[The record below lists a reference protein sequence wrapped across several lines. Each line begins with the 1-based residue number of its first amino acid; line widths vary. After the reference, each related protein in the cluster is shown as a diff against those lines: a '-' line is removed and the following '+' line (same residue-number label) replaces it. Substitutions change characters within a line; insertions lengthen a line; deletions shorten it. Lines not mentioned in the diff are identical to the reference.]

1 MSVIQSD
8 IHNRPKGDKPVKP
21 TSGPMHQQEIEITFN
36 PNLSKLLRGR
46 NCKKIAFAQVLRFVV
61 DGTVMT
67 PEQYRGQYA
76 GASLTNF
83 VVDDGYFLDSADVQP
98 TPDYQQA
105 DNPNVKNEDK
115 ADYGKI
121 GNKSGKNFGPAI
133 LRDSPETD
141 GPRENADGWKEVVFE
156 FESVAYCEESGDF
169 FEGITWEF
177 RKPRADTYGTLKV
190 ISTDRPKPSQAFL
203 CAFKKFTDVRNY
215 KPASK

>member
-1 MSVIQSD
+1 
-8 IHNRPKGDKPVKP
+8 
-21 TSGPMHQQEIEITFN
+21 
-36 PNLSKLLRGR
+36 
-46 NCKKIAFAQVLRFVV
+46 
-61 DGTVMT
+61 
-67 PEQYRGQYA
+67 
-76 GASLTNF
+76 
-83 VVDDGYFLDSADVQP
+83 VQP

-169 FEGITWEF
+169 FEGIRGNFESRVPILTALS
-177 RKPRADTYGTLKV
+177 KLSAPTVPSHLKR
-190 ISTDRPKPSQAFL
+190 SSAR
-203 CAFKKFTDVRNY
+203 
-215 KPASK
+215 SKNLPM